1 MKPAEDRHL
10 TPDEIVGRVFPG
22 DDRPSAVPDH
32 LAGCEE
38 CQTKVA
44 RLREAWLLD
53 RGAVEGFV
61 DSLPE
66 SFWEGERAAIM
77 ATVEGHAVPERPVT
91 SGILPFPAAVRRRH
105 RVRHPFL
112 ALGSLAAAAALV
124 AVLSVDRP
132 GPRAVPT
139 PVPQAMATPV
149 ATGVPAVDQA
159 DDEFLLSI
167 ERILHEEPAYT
178 TLVPDEAT

>member
-1 MKPAEDRHL
+1 MKTVEDRHL

-22 DDRPSAVPDH
+22 DDRPSAVPEH

-38 CQTKVA
+38 CQAKVA

-61 DSLPE
+61 DGLPE
-66 SFWEGERAAIM
+66 SFWEAERAAILE
-77 ATVEGHAVPERPVT
+77 AVEGRAVPERPVT
-91 SGILPFPAAVRRRH
+91 SGILPFPAAVRRR
-105 RVRHPFL
+105 RLFRHPLL

-124 AVLSVDRP
+124 AVLSVGRLGSREAP
-132 GPRAVPT
+132 APA
-139 PVPQAMATPV
+139 PQTMATPV
-149 ATGVPAVDQA
+149 TKSVPAVDQA

-167 ERILHEEPAYT
+167 ERVLHEEPAYT